1 MPGIRR
7 QKKKYSRPMK
17 AFDTERITEE
27 NVVVKKYGLK
37 NKKEIWK
44 AEAQVKRLRGI
55 AKSLITASA
64 EEQKAF
70 IERLAA
76 KGFLKEG
83 SHIDDV
89 LDLKREDYLNR
100 RLQTIVLRK
109 GLGRTPKHARQMI
122 THRFIVIDDKI
133 VNIPSYVVN
142 LKEEKLVTVKQ
153 LKPKKIE
160 AKPIMEISQNAN
172 KE

>member
-1 MPGIRR
+1 MAGIRR
-7 QKKKYSRPMK
+7 QHKKYSRPRK

-27 NVVVKKYGLK
+27 NEVVKKYGLK